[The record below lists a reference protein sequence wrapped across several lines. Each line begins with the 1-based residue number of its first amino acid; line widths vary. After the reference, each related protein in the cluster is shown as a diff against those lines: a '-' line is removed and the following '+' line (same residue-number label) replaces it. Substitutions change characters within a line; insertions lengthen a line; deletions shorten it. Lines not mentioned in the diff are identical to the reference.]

1 MSDNKGTLDIGIAV
15 DLIKVAEG
23 QLLKLK
29 DGRVGKVTENMND
42 GQWVEMSFPDDDPE
56 LDELELVYSQDIH
69 GIVEKG

>member
-1 MSDNKGTLDIGIAV
+1 MSDKKGTLDIGIAV